1 MMNSDTKKWLTDL
14 LGDRVRFDEPMSRH
28 TSFRVGG
35 PADAYIT
42 PETQE
47 ELVRLTTG
55 ARERGLKHTIIGA
68 GTNLLVKDNGIKGLV
83 IVLTKFFKKRNPAFS
98 GRGIGPFGKK
108 PGFLQT
114 DMREDG
120 SARNPAF
127 SGRGGIGPFGKKPGF
142 LQTDMREDGST
153 IVTAMAG
160 CGLRSLC
167 GFSIKQG
174 LEGMNFALGIPG
186 TVGGA
191 VMMNAGTGHGAMA
204 DVLKSLLLL
213 LPTGQTQKIRREELH
228 FDYRRFDR
236 VQTCKEI
243 GYSISEDDEGPVI
256 LEASF
261 RLHPSD
267 PATLKKEAAGIL
279 KTRRKTQP
287 SGYPSAGCFFK
298 NPRGDEVSSF
308 GCQVPKQ
315 MSAGSLID
323 QAGLKGKRIGGAE
336 VSARHA
342 NFIINRAGA
351 SATDIL
357 ALADLIQKEVSD
369 KFGVHLEPEVR
380 IGE

>member
-1 MMNSDTKKWLTDL
+1 MNSDTKKWLTDL

-98 GRGIGPFGKK
+98 GR
-108 PGFLQT
+108 
-114 DMREDG
+114 
-120 SARNPAF
+120 
-127 SGRGGIGPFGKKPGF
+127 GIGPFGKKPGF